1 MPVRSCNPTKYLL
14 FLHALY
20 SNRNNYNQKEAFL
33 KNSIAMWIEKEKAD
47 SPGKK
52 FEPIAEDHPLSKDR
66 RDNILRLAIKN
77 GIDGEELRTLI
88 HSAYGK

>member
-1 MPVRSCNPTKYLL
+1 
-14 FLHALY
+14 
-20 SNRNNYNQKEAFL
+20 
-33 KNSIAMWIEKEKAD
+33 MWIEKEKAD